1 MIRILLICFL
11 CFLVM
16 PLGADAQSFD
26 CRKAKYPDERAI
38 CNNSQLAEFDV
49 QMSNEFYRLLNSLTG
64 LSRARLSSEQGEWL
78 HERRYCGSNVFCL
91 RARYQ
96 ERIDELGAYALVPAP
111 PLSKGTELRAV
122 GILANEVLN
131 IREYP
136 TDQSHIID
144 IIPPNATGIVYLG
157 ETQGQWIFV
166 QYERS
171 TGWVDRNFVMPVT
184 SRGEHF

>member
-1 MIRILLICFL
+1 
-11 CFLVM
+11 M

-49 QMSNEFYRLLNSLTG
+49 QMSNEFYRL
-64 LSRARLSSEQGEWL
+64 
-78 HERRYCGSNVFCL
+78 
-91 RARYQ
+91 
-96 ERIDELGAYALVPAP
+96 
-111 PLSKGTELRAV
+111 
-122 GILANEVLN
+122 
-131 IREYP
+131 
-136 TDQSHIID
+136 HIID